1 MPLFWRNAA
10 LVIQVLVAAVR
21 ATASRANTSTR
32 SQPELAYHECSSLR
46 PAPAVSA
53 RLAALRS
60 SDRPASPS
68 APSGV
73 YVRWTGQSRFARCA
87 QGSPGDAHRGM
98 AHGTAQ
104 SAQAAV
110 VRRADRHHRA

>member
-21 ATASRANTSTR
+21 ATASRAHTSTR

-73 YVRWTGQSRFARCA
+73 YVRWTSQSRFARCA